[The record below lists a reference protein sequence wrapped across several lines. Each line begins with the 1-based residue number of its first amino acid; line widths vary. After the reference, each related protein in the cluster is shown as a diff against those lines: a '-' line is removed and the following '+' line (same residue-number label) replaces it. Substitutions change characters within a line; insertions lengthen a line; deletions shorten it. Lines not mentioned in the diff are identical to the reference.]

1 MSDVKLDTDGDV
13 LIENGDLVLV
23 DGLAA
28 IGQHVAMRLRSYKGE
43 WFLDQN
49 AGVPYFQEIL
59 EKGTPE
65 ARIRSILQRIILDTE
80 GITSVDSMD
89 LDYDAAARTLVVD
102 FQATTVSGETLASV
116 EEITV

>member
-59 EKGTPE
+59 AKGTPA
-65 ARIRSILQRIILDTE
+65 ARIRSILQRIILETDKVV
-80 GITSVDSMD
+80 SVDSME
-89 LDYDAAARTLVVD
+89 LDYDASARTLVVD
-102 FQATTVSGETLASV
+102 FAATTTLGTLESV